1 MAQLDFEAAK
11 ALLNSY
17 FPDLNVSRETYEQL
31 CVYEQLLLRWQKKT
45 NLIGSGTVG
54 EIWARHIIDSF
65 QSIAIL
71 PTANH
76 WVDIGS
82 GGGFPGIIIAQQLQ
96 SDKSSKVHLVESN
109 EKKCVFLRQVSRKTG
124 IRVNIHNQRIDD
136 ALAHL
141 ERPNVVTARAVAP
154 LGKLMSMTAQW
165 LENGVTGLFYKGKNS
180 NDEIGVAR
188 EEWEFEVKFHQ
199 SVLDQD
205 SVILEIRNLNKK

>member
-1 MAQLDFEAAK
+1 MVQLDFEAAK
-11 ALLNSY
+11 KLLNSY

-65 QSIAIL
+65 QSVVIL
-71 PTANH
+71 PNANH

-82 GGGFPGIIIAQQLQ
+82 GGGLPGIIIAQQLQ

-109 EKKCVFLRQVSRKTG
+109 VKKCVFLRQVSREAG
-124 IRVNIHNQRIDD
+124 IRVNIYNQRIDD
-136 ALAHL
+136 ALDHL
-141 ERPNVVTARAVAP
+141 GRPNVVTARAVAP
-154 LGKLMSMTAQW
+154 LGKLMSMTAPW

-180 NDEIGVAR
+180 NDEIVSAR
-188 EEWEFEVKFHQ
+188 EKWEFEVKFHQ

-205 SVILEIRNLNKK
+205 SVILEIKNLTKK